1 MEDDKEIIYIALGI
15 MIQEYSNIL
24 ENEGLDQE
32 NRGLIEYILTR
43 ASEILDKLSNDIS
56 EEVIK
61 RPQW

>member
-24 ENEGLDQE
+24 ENEELDQE

-43 ASEILDKLSNDIS
+43 ASEILDKLSLYS
-56 EEVIK
+56 VITLN
-61 RPQW
+61 

>member
-1 MEDDKEIIYIALGI
+1 MEDDKEILYISLGI

-24 ENEGLDQE
+24 ENGELDQE
-32 NRGLIEYILTR
+32 NRELIEYILTR

>member
-24 ENEGLDQE
+24 ENEELDQE

-43 ASEILDKLSNDIS
+43 ASEILDKLSNGIS